1 MSVLEIEK
9 TNVIYIYD
17 QIAKSFSNT
26 RSSPWPLV
34 KQYLDNLP
42 IFSYIA
48 DIGCGNGVNQSNNNF
63 MFESLDISESM
74 CNLDE
79 GPKNPIIAS
88 AIEIPYRSNTFDH
101 VISIA
106 CIHHLS
112 SQSRRKQAL
121 SEIFRILKPGGTAFI
136 SVWSEQARYGSGD
149 QLIKWKTEKTL
160 RYYHLFS
167 PKELCETFTGYN
179 FIVQEDH
186 NNYFITFT
194 K

>member
-1 MSVLEIEK
+1 MNSLEK
-9 TNVIYIYD
+9 TNVVDIYNE
-17 QIAKSFSNT
+17 IANSFSST

-34 KQYLDNLP
+34 KKHLDSINSDNYP
-42 IFSYIA
+42 YIA
-48 DIGCGNGVNQSNNNF
+48 DIGCGNGVNQFNNNF
-63 MFESLDISESM
+63 IFESLDISQSM
-74 CNLDE
+74 CSL
-79 GPKNPIIAS
+79 GPMNPIIAS

-112 SQSRRKQAL
+112 TQLRRKQAV

-136 SVWSEQARYGSGD
+136 SVWSEQTRYGSGD
-149 QLIKWKTEKTL
+149 QLIKWKTENTL

-167 PKELCETFTGYN
+167 PKELYETFRGYN
-179 FIVQEDH
+179 FTCQEDH